1 MNDTGI
7 QGCAIY
13 DNLNTTNHGAM
24 IQEVLVSCK
33 ACDVEMEAQK
43 LSRLG

>member
-1 MNDTGI
+1 MCAND
-7 QGCAIY
+7 

-24 IQEVLVSCK
+24 TLEVLVSCR
-33 ACDVEMEAQK
+33 AIDVEMNARK